1 MQSILGA
8 MLTAGYVAAAGA
20 AIAAAPN
27 GAQINDKVESELT
40 KSFSSAADTASQYPK
55 HASEIIAGAKSS
67 FLQGDEWAYV
77 AGIIA
82 IALGAVLVFFCFPR
96 GREEQRLLESY
107 AAEDSPSRPPSPREV
122 ANQ

>member
-8 MLTAGYVAAAGA
+8 VRTA
-20 AIAAAPN
+20 AAAPN

-67 FLQGDEWAYV
+67 FLQGDEWAHV
-77 AGIIA
+77 AGLIA
-82 IALGAVLVFFCFPR
+82 IALGAVLAFFCFPR